1 MKIHEKFKSCLMAVA
16 LSLISAANLY
26 SQQDLIKITG
36 KVIDSNGESLIGV
49 NVRVKNGTAGTI
61 TNIDGGYTLQ
71 APPAST
77 LIFTYIG
84 YANVEVK
91 ANSPA
96 AKNVTMIESGQ
107 TLDEVVVV
115 GYGSVRKKDLT
126 GGLAVV
132 GKEKLEMTSTA
143 NLMDRL
149 VGQVAGLN
157 ITASNAAPGQDQTLL
172 IRGENSLSAKNDPL
186 IVLDGIPYSG
196 SLVDLDPNIIDN
208 LSVLKDAS
216 AVAIYG
222 SRGSN
227 GVILIQTKRGSLGK
241 AHVTYKGQ
249 IGMAEPMQRIQV
261 MGPNEFIRLKQD
273 IGRLRFNYT
282 GDELDPM
289 AGNIISQTEKQG
301 YASGVTHDWQDYVF
315 QTGFTMDHQLS
326 ISGGTESTKYMAAIS
341 HLNQEGVVHNS
352 NLTRTN
358 ISVNVDQTF
367 NKWLTIGVG
376 SQFIQKESGGIT
388 PNLEHAIKQ
397 SPYGKYKDD
406 AGYYVSEPMEYSVF
420 ANPMRNVN
428 ALEDKPSR
436 NFFLN
441 AYANILLPVK
451 GLSFRTNFGYNYRS
465 NFTGTYYGR
474 DTEDGKETPGK
485 IGGKAS
491 ISNEHY
497 NDYTWENILRY
508 EREIGAHRFDVT
520 GLFSMQET
528 YKTTSKQ
535 TGEGFVTDDTKYH
548 MMGTAERNQTV
559 SSGISETAMLSYMGR
574 LNYVFKDKYMAT
586 LTGRSDGASVFGKNN
601 KYAFFPSAAL
611 AWHIGEEK
619 FIKEKAEWVDMLKIR
634 ASYGSNGNQAITSY
648 RTLDRLYSSVKYI
661 WGDGGAYANTAY
673 LATDGIGNPNLKWET
688 TYTANLG
695 IDFQVLKGRLG
706 GTIELYVANTHDLL
720 MKRKVPIMNGY
731 GDIFDN
737 IGQTRNKG
745 IEITLNSQNIRTAD
759 FTWSTD
765 FNFSL
770 NRDKIVELRGD
781 GKDDTDNK
789 WFIDKPLRVIYDYNV
804 VGIWQQGD
812 EYFSTDANGNKKE
825 IQTGAKP
832 GDAKLEDV
840 NGDGYI
846 DSDHDKKVIGSKSP
860 DFTMSMGNRFT
871 YKNFSMSF
879 LLNGV
884 FGMWR
889 DDNVANIG
897 SWTNGKGNY
906 IHGIK
911 YWTPET
917 PDADVVSPGY
927 VAVIPHG
934 YYKKMSYVQIKNITL
949 GYRMSKNLVKKVGL
963 SGIDM
968 NVSVN
973 NLHTFSNMRQ
983 LLNYDNTWMAS
994 YPTARS
1000 YMFGL
1005 NLTF

>member
-745 IEITLNSQNIRTAD
+745 IEITLNSQNIRTSD

>member
-36 KVIDSNGESLIGV
+36 KVIDSSGESLIGV
-49 NVRVKNGTAGTI
+49 NVRVKNGSAGTI

-249 IGMAEPMQRIQV
+249 VGMAEPMQRIQV

-528 YKTTSKQ
+528 YKSTSKQ

-737 IGQTRNKG
+737 IGQTQNKG

>member
-1 MKIHEKFKSCLMAVA
+1 MVAVLCL
-16 LSLISAANLY
+16 LSATNMY
-26 SQQDLIKITG
+26 PQQGLVKMTG
-36 KVIDSNGESLIGV
+36 KIIDGSGEPLIGV
-49 NVRVKNGTAGTI
+49 NVRVKETQTGTI
-61 TNIDGGYTLQ
+61 TNTDGMFTLQ
-71 APPAST
+71 ASPKST
-77 LIFTYIG
+77 LVLSYIG
-84 YANVEVK
+84 YTDVVVK
-91 ANSPA
+91 ANPA
-96 AKNVTMIESGQ
+96 TVMNITMTEDNQ
-107 TLDEVVVV
+107 TLEEVVVV

-132 GKEKLEMTSTA
+132 GKEKLEMGSTA

-157 ITASNAAPGQDQTLL
+157 ITTTNAAPGQDQTLL

-249 IGMAEPMQRIQV
+249 VGLSKPMQRIQV
-261 MGPNEFIRLKQD
+261 MGPNEFIRFKQD
-273 IGRLRFNYT
+273 QGRLRFNYT
-282 GDELDPM
+282 GDELDPI

-326 ISGGTESTKYMAAIS
+326 ISGGTENTKYMAAIS
-341 HLNQEGVVHNS
+341 HLNQEGVVYNS

-367 NKWLTIGVG
+367 NKWLTIGMG
-376 SQFIQKESGGIT
+376 SQFIQKENGGIT
-388 PNLEHAIKQ
+388 PNIEHAIKQ

-441 AYANILLPVK
+441 AYAHILLPLK

-520 GLFSMQET
+520 GLFSVQET
-528 YKTTSKQ
+528 YKSTSKQ
-535 TGEGFVTDDTKYH
+535 TGEGFVTDDTEYH
-548 MMGTAERNQTV
+548 MMGTAERNQSV
-559 SSGISETAMLSYMGR
+559 SSGVSQTAMLSYMGR
-574 LNYVFKDKYMAT
+574 LNYTFKNKYMAT
-586 LTGRSDGASVFGKNN
+586 LTARSDGASVFGKNN

-619 FIKEKAEWVDMLKIR
+619 FIKENAEWVDMLKIR

-695 IDFQVLKGRLG
+695 IDFQLLKGRLG

-737 IGQTRNKG
+737 IGQTQNKG
-745 IEITLNSQNIRTAD
+745 LEITLNSQNIRTAD

-770 NRDKIVELRGD
+770 NRDEIVELRGD

-789 WFIDKPLRVIYDYNV
+789 WFIGKPLRVIYDYNV
-804 VGIWQQGD
+804 VGIWQQDD
-812 EYFSTDANGNKKE
+812 EYFLTDEKGNKKD

-832 GDAKLEDV
+832 GAAKLEDV
-840 NGDGYI
+840 DGNGYI
-846 DSDHDKKVIGSKSP
+846 DGKDLKIIGSKSP

-889 DDNVANIG
+889 DDNVANVG
-897 SWTNGKGNY
+897 GWTNGKGNY
-906 IHGIK
+906 IHGIN
-911 YWTPET
+911 YWTPEN
-917 PDADVVSPGY
+917 PDTDVVSPGY

-968 NVSVN
+968 NISVN

>member
-1 MKIHEKFKSCLMAVA
+1 MKIHEKFKSCLIAVA

-132 GKEKLEMTSTA
+132 GKEKLEMASTA

-249 IGMAEPMQRIQV
+249 VGMAEPMQRIQV

>member
-249 IGMAEPMQRIQV
+249 VGMAEPMQRIQV

-911 YWTPET
+911 YWTPEA